1 VTPEQKKSLAAK
13 DPRYARLFSIT
24 TDGTPAAPAKPNWK
38 PCLYLGERI
47 PGQPCGSQLTRCNL
61 YGDITTTVTPCSVAQ
76 RCCSTCDK
84 KQTVEPLPY
93 LTPTW
98 THQFADD
105 LLPDRHV
112 TNCSILPYKS
122 RLLLAYR
129 TGWMGARIH
138 VAELHDG
145 LKAGPS
151 KTLNLSH
158 PYSVGGREDP
168 RLFIHNDRL
177 HLAYVGVR
185 LLTNRKVIARQLF
198 ARLTDDYEVEYVWE
212 PFYDASPEWEK
223 NWQPFSV
230 DGRLFAVY
238 SMQPW
243 RVLELMGGRAVQLF
257 ADGPNVPW
265 SGGFA
270 RGGAPPVLH
279 NGEFYAFFHG
289 SDFSRRG
296 TGQPDVY
303 TVGVCTFEAKPPFRP
318 LRITTQPI
326 FGPDMTDLPR
336 FANGRLWHAATAFP
350 CGAYHD
356 AGQWVVSYGHNDHW
370 CRVSAFNAEE
380 IESRL
385 CKI

>member
-1 VTPEQKKSLAAK
+1 MTPEQKRSLAEK
-13 DPRYARLFSIT
+13 DPRYAKLFGIP
-24 TDGTPAAPAKPNWK
+24 TDGTKQAPAKISLET
-38 PCLYLGERI
+38 CVYLGERL
-47 PGQPCGSQLTRCNL
+47 PGQPCGGPLLRCNL
-61 YGDITTTVTPCSVAQ
+61 HGDITTRFIPCSGAS
-76 RCCSTCDK
+76 RCCATCTDDPAK
-84 KQTVEPLPY
+84 AGWM
-93 LTPTW
+93 TPTW
-98 THQFADD
+98 THHFAD

-129 TGWMGARIH
+129 TGWIGAKIH
-138 VAELHDG
+138 LTELHDG

-151 KTLNLSH
+151 KTLNLVH
-158 PYSVGGREDP
+158 PHSVGGREDP

-177 HLAYVGVR
+177 HLAYIGVR
-185 LLTNRKVIARQLF
+185 VLTNRKTIARQLF
-198 ARLTDDYEVEYVWE
+198 ARLSDDYEVEYVWE

-230 DGRLFAVY
+230 DGRLFVVY

-243 RVLELMGGRAVQLF
+243 RVLELTGGRAVQLF

-279 NGEFYAFFHG
+279 GDEYYAFFHG
-289 SDFSRRG
+289 SDFSKRG
-296 TGQPDVY
+296 TGKPDVY
-303 TVGVCTFEAKPPFRP
+303 TIGVCTFEAKAPFRP
-318 LRITTQPI
+318 LRITKQPI
-326 FGPDMTDLPR
+326 FGPTIDDLPR
-336 FANGRLWHAATAFP
+336 FPNGRLWHAATAFP
-350 CGAYHD
+350 CGAYYD
-356 AGQWVVSYGHNDHW
+356 GGQWVISYGHNDHW

-380 IESRL
+380 IEKRL